1 MQITIEQARGFLN
14 EITSENK
21 VAIIHHDDTD
31 GFVSGVLL
39 YDFCRKKG
47 ANVGHFCFS
56 NGGDQDKMI
65 KKIKNSDVVLI
76 ADFGPSSV
84 SKILEFAKDKKVL
97 YIDHHKKDVEIPPEI
112 NEYRTKS
119 EVSASKSVWQ
129 IAGGKVWLEIVCELA
144 DAGYTNVENKIKID
158 AFARERKISPDEV
171 KEKFYFRIDYFLAYF
186 FENYDEAFEILDS
199 VGNYNGLDNLDKY
212 ANVVKKEIDKFVNEL
227 ECEKKKLGDVWY
239 YYFEPYYPIK
249 SIVTTD
255 ISFKYPDDVF
265 VFAMPFGNVI
275 GISAR
280 CQSGKVDCAEFL
292 KKAVKEF
299 EGANAGGHFK
309 AAGGQVLKKDLEK
322 FKERLREI

>member
-158 AFARERKISPDEV
+158 AFVRERKISPDEV

-212 ANVVKKEIDKFVNEL
+212 ANVVKKEIDKLYLYRSAN
-227 ECEKKKLGDVWY
+227 DV
-239 YYFEPYYPIK
+239 IRN
-249 SIVTTD
+249 
-255 ISFKYPDDVF
+255 
-265 VFAMPFGNVI
+265 G
-275 GISAR
+275 
-280 CQSGKVDCAEFL
+280 
-292 KKAVKEF
+292 
-299 EGANAGGHFK
+299 
-309 AAGGQVLKKDLEK
+309 
-322 FKERLREI
+322 